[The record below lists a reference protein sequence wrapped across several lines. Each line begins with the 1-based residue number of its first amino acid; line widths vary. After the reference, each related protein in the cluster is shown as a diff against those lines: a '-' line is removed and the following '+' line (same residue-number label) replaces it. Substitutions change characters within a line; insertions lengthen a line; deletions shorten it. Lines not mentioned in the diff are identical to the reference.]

1 MDYFDLD
8 YCTIYKAKILQSG
21 NVIFD
26 TSDFWR
32 RPCFRLVY
40 ETLSASNHIY
50 EGTYT
55 IQCNKES
62 SGYNNY
68 CILSKKQIITLLK
81 YLRINYKI
89 KTRLRETQNSY
100 FITFHIVGKPIKHKW
115 ILAWSR
121 AFYEAPFNLFA
132 RDVFRLRELKSVNG
146 IYFANQD
153 FFKLYTICAYS
164 SSVGLGRDS
173 SLWYRTQL
181 LMSKQDIWSKLNA
194 STRLVWDVIDT
205 PRVTLTAFS
214 ALRTNWDELTST
226 RISVYCNNYKIITNE
241 TKNFRSR
248 TRD

>member
-1 MDYFDLD
+1 MDYFDLC
-8 YCTIYKAKILQSG
+8 YCTIYKAKVLRSG
-21 NVIFD
+21 DVVFE
-26 TSDFWR
+26 TPGFWKK
-32 RPCFRLVY
+32 PCFRLVY
-40 ETLSASNHIY
+40 EALRSPAFIY

-62 SGYNNY
+62 SQYNNY

-89 KTRLRETQNSY
+89 KTRLKETQDSY
-100 FITFHIVGKPIKHKW
+100 FITLHIVGKPIKHKW

-132 RDVFRLRELKSVNG
+132 RDVFRLRELKSVDG

-153 FFKLYTICAYS
+153 FFKLYSICAYS
-164 SSVGLGRDS
+164 SSIGLGRDS
-173 SLWYRTQL
+173 SLWTGTRL

-194 STRLVWDVIDT
+194 STSRVWDVINT
-205 PRVTLTAFS
+205 PIVRLSSFS
-214 ALRTNWDELTST
+214 ALRTNWDKLDST
-226 RISVYCNNYKIITNE
+226 RISVYCNNYKTITNE

-248 TRD
+248 TRN

>member
-1 MDYFDLD
+1 MDYFDLR
-8 YCTIYKAKILQSG
+8 YCTIYKAKILAS
-21 NVIFD
+21 NDVIFE
-26 TSDFWR
+26 TIDFWR
-32 RPCFRLVY
+32 KPCFRFVYDQLNNPTFVY
-40 ETLSASNHIY
+40 EGI
-50 EGTYT
+50 YT

-62 SGYNNY
+62 SSYNNY

-81 YLRINYKI
+81 YLRINYQI
-89 KTRLRETQNSY
+89 KTKLRETQNAY

-132 RDVFRLRELKSVNG
+132 RDVFCLRELKSING

-173 SLWYRTQL
+173 SLWYETRL
-181 LMSKQDIWSKLNA
+181 LMSKQDIFAKLNKN
-194 STRLVWDVIDT
+194 TRMVWDVIDT
-205 PRVTLTAFS
+205 PHINLTSFS
-214 ALRTNWDELTST
+214 ALRVNWDQLTST
-226 RISVYCNNYKIITNE
+226 RISVYCNNYKTITNE

-248 TRD
+248 TRN